1 MIWLVNYEARGNK
14 MYKISY
20 TADGTTTEFAFAF
33 PFFQTADIH
42 VAINNNIN
50 ETGPAYTVIPNADFT
65 GGNVVF
71 DVAPDA
77 DTKIDIFR
85 QISLSRTID
94 YQPTQKID
102 PENLNADFNFLLS
115 AFRDLHSVDID
126 LAQWVNRHD
135 DIKSLIDYTHAVIKD
150 KLSGGAVLGLYRNLL
165 SVLENALPN
174 LINDYGYVTDG
185 APNENADDY
194 GVL

>member
-1 MIWLVNYEARGNK
+1 

-20 TADGTTTEFAFAF
+20 IADGATTEFAFSF
-33 PFFQTADIH
+33 PFFQIADIH
-42 VAINNNIN
+42 VAINETVGTGVVYSVMPN
-50 ETGPAYTVIPNADFT
+50 EDYS

-71 DVAPDA
+71 NEAPTA
-77 DTKIDIFR
+77 DTRIDIFR

-94 YQPTQKID
+94 YQPMKQIA

-115 AFRDLHSVDID
+115 AFQDLRSIDID
-126 LAQWVNRHD
+126 LQEWTNRHD
-135 DIKSLIDYTHAVIKD
+135 NIKSLIDYTHSVISD

-165 SVLENALPN
+165 GVLENALPK
-174 LINDYGYVTDG
+174 LINDYGYITDV
-185 APNENADDY
+185 ASNENIDDY